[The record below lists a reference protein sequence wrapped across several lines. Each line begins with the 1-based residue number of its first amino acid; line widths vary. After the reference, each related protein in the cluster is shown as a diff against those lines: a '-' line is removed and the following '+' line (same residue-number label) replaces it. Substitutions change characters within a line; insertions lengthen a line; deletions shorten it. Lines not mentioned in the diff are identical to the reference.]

1 MSAPGHPTDPTDP
14 TDSSGPTA
22 ASAGGDVPAQRRLAL
37 NEDWAATVVG
47 LLLLALILSGLWPG
61 WLVP

>member
-1 MSAPGHPTDPTDP
+1 MSTPSDTHAGTDHEP
-14 TDSSGPTA
+14 
-22 ASAGGDVPAQRRLAL
+22 GDVPAQRRLAL

-47 LLLLALILSGLWPG
+47 LLLLVLILSGLWPG

>member
-1 MSAPGHPTDPTDP
+1 VSAPGPHPDPTSDGTP
-14 TDSSGPTA
+14 EPAPA
-22 ASAGGDVPAQRRLAL
+22 ADGVPAQRRTAL

-47 LLLLALILSGLWPG
+47 LVLLVLILSGLWPG

>member
-1 MSAPGHPTDPTDP
+1 MSAPGTPADPAEPT
-14 TDSSGPTA
+14 G
-22 ASAGGDVPAQRRLAL
+22 SAGDVPAQRRLAL
-37 NEDWAATVVG
+37 NEDWLATVVG

>member
-1 MSAPGHPTDPTDP
+1 MSTPSDTPPGTHAGTDHEP
-14 TDSSGPTA
+14 
-22 ASAGGDVPAQRRLAL
+22 GDVPAQRRLAL

-47 LLLLALILSGLWPG
+47 LLLLVLILSGLWPG

>member
-1 MSAPGHPTDPTDP
+1 MSAPGHPTDPA
-14 TDSSGPTA
+14 DSAGPT

>member
-1 MSAPGHPTDPTDP
+1 MSTPADTPYEPD
-14 TDSSGPTA
+14 
-22 ASAGGDVPAQRRLAL
+22 DVPAQRRLAL

-47 LLLLALILSGLWPG
+47 LLLLVLVLSGHWPG

>member
-1 MSAPGHPTDPTDP
+1 MSAPGTPADPDP
-14 TDSSGPTA
+14 A
-22 ASAGGDVPAQRRLAL
+22 RSAGDVPAQRRLAL

-47 LLLLALILSGLWPG
+47 LLLLVLILSGLWPG

>member
-1 MSAPGHPTDPTDP
+1 MSDPAPSRPDSPTPDPAVT
-14 TDSSGPTA
+14 TA
-22 ASAGGDVPAQRRLAL
+22 RRLAL

-47 LLLLALILSGLWPG
+47 LLLLALVLTGLLPG